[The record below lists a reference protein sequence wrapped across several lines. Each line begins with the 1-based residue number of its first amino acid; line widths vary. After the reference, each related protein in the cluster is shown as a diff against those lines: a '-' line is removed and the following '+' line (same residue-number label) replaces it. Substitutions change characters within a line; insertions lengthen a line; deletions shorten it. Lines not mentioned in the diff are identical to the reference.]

1 MAQLKNC
8 VLPDSLSYHV
18 DFNVWIQKNDDG
30 TLDLGMTDIAQSMAG
45 NIIHCRPKKVGK
57 SVKAGKS
64 VATVES
70 GKWVGPV
77 KTPFSG
83 EIVATNNDVENDAT
97 IVNRSPYKQGWI
109 VRLLPNSYDEDS
121 TELVSGED
129 AIFGFE
135 AYMAE
140 KDMGECVHC
149 EGFEG

>member
-1 MAQLKNC
+1 MF
-8 VLPDSLSYHV
+8 PDELLYHV
-18 DFNVWIQKNDDG
+18 AFNVWIRKNDDG
-30 TLDLGMTDIAQSMAG
+30 TLYLGMTDIAQSMAG
-45 NIIHCRPKKVGK
+45 NIIHCRPKKVGRN
-57 SVKAGKS
+57 VKAGKS

-83 EIVATNNDVENDAT
+83 EIVAANNDVENDAT

-109 VRLLPNSYDEDS
+109 VRIQPNDFDGDS
-121 TELVSGED
+121 GALVNGEA
-129 AIFGFE
+129 AISGFE

-149 EGFEG
+149 EGFDG

>member
-1 MAQLKNC
+1 MAELKNC
-8 VLPDSLSYHV
+8 MLPDELLYHV
-18 DFNVWIQKNDDG
+18 AFNVWIHKNDDG

-45 NIIHCRPKKVGK
+45 NIIHCRPKKVGQK
-57 SVKAGKS
+57 SKAGKS

-97 IVNRSPYKQGWI
+97 IVNRSPYKQGGSFGYNRMILMVIQVHWSMEK
-109 VRLLPNSYDEDS
+109 LLFPD
-121 TELVSGED
+121 LKL
-129 AIFGFE
+129 IWL
-135 AYMAE
+135 
-140 KDMGECVHC
+140 KRIWGECVHC

>member
-1 MAQLKNC
+1 
-8 VLPDSLSYHV
+8 
-18 DFNVWIQKNDDG
+18 
-30 TLDLGMTDIAQSMAG
+30 MAG

-57 SVKAGKS
+57 KVKAGKS

-83 EIVATNNDVENDAT
+83 EIVAANNDVENDAT

-109 VRLLPNSYDEDS
+109 VRIQPNDFDGDS
-121 TELVSGED
+121 GALVNGEA
-129 AIFGFE
+129 AISGFE

>member
-1 MAQLKNC
+1 M
-8 VLPDSLSYHV
+8 LPDELLYHV
-18 DFNVWIQKNDDG
+18 AFNVWIHKNDDG

-57 SVKAGKS
+57 KVKAGKS

-83 EIVATNNDVENDAT
+83 EIVAANNDVENDAT

-109 VRLLPNSYDEDS
+109 VRIQPNDFDGDS
-121 TELVSGED
+121 GALVNGEA
-129 AIFGFE
+129 AISGFE

>member
-1 MAQLKNC
+1 M
-8 VLPDSLSYHV
+8 LPDELLYHV
-18 DFNVWIQKNDDG
+18 AFNVWIRKNDDG
-30 TLDLGMTDIAQSMAG
+30 TLDLGMTDIAQAMAG

-57 SVKAGKS
+57 KVKAGKS

-83 EIVATNNDVENDAT
+83 EIVAANNDVENDAT

-109 VRLLPNSYDEDS
+109 VRIQPNDFDGDS
-121 TELVSGED
+121 GALVNGEA
-129 AIFGFE
+129 AISGFE

-149 EGFEG
+149 EGFDG

>member
-1 MAQLKNC
+1 MAELKNC
-8 VLPDSLSYHV
+8 MLPDELLYHV
-18 DFNVWIQKNDDG
+18 AFNVWIRKNDDG

-57 SVKAGKS
+57 KVKAGKS

-109 VRLLPNSYDEDS
+109 VRIQPNDFDGDS
-121 TELVSGED
+121 GALVNGEA
-129 AIFGFE
+129 AISGFE

-149 EGFEG
+149 EGFDG

>member
-1 MAQLKNC
+1 M
-8 VLPDSLSYHV
+8 LPDELLYHV
-18 DFNVWIQKNDDG
+18 AFNVWIRKNDDG

-57 SVKAGKS
+57 KVKAGKS

-83 EIVATNNDVENDAT
+83 EIVAANNDVENDAT

-109 VRLLPNSYDEDS
+109 VRIQPNDFDGDS
-121 TELVSGED
+121 GALVNGEA
-129 AIFGFE
+129 AISGFE

-149 EGFEG
+149 EGFDG

>member
-1 MAQLKNC
+1 M
-8 VLPDSLSYHV
+8 LPYELLYHV
-18 DFNVWIQKNDDG
+18 AFNVWIRKNDDG

-57 SVKAGKS
+57 NVKAGKS

-109 VRLLPNSYDEDS
+109 VRIQPNDFDGDS
-121 TELVSGED
+121 GALVNGEA
-129 AIFGFE
+129 AISGFE
-135 AYMAE
+135 AYMA
-140 KDMGECVHC
+140 
-149 EGFEG
+149 

>member
-1 MAQLKNC
+1 MTKLKNC
-8 VLPDSLSYHV
+8 LLPDDLSYHV
-18 DFNVWIQKNDDG
+18 EFNVWIQKNNDG

-45 NIIHCRPKKVGK
+45 NIIHCRPKKVGR

-77 KTPFSG
+77 KTPFTG
-83 EIVATNNDVENDAT
+83 EIVAANGDVENDAT
-97 IVNRSPYKQGWI
+97 ILNKSPYKKGWI
-109 VRLLPNSYDEDS
+109 VRIKPSNYDEDDGG
-121 TELVSGED
+121 LVSGND
-129 AIFGFE
+129 AISGFD

-140 KDMGECVHC
+140 KEIGDCNHC

>member
-1 MAQLKNC
+1 MAELKNC
-8 VLPDSLSYHV
+8 MLPDELLYHV
-18 DFNVWIQKNDDG
+18 DFNVWIYKNDDG
-30 TLDLGMTDIAQSMAG
+30 TINLGMTDIAQSLAG
-45 NIIHCRPKKVGK
+45 NIIHCRPKKVGR

-109 VRLLPNSYDEDS
+109 VRIQPNDFDGDS
-121 TELVSGED
+121 GALVNGED
-129 AIFGFE
+129 AISGFD

>member
-1 MAQLKNC
+1 M
-8 VLPDSLSYHV
+8 LPDELLYHV
-18 DFNVWIQKNDDG
+18 AFNVWIHKNDDG

-57 SVKAGKS
+57 KVKAGKS

-109 VRLLPNSYDEDS
+109 VRIQPNDFDGDS
-121 TELVSGED
+121 GALVNGED
-129 AIFGFE
+129 ALSGFD
-135 AYMAE
+135 AYMTE

-149 EGFEG
+149 EGFDG